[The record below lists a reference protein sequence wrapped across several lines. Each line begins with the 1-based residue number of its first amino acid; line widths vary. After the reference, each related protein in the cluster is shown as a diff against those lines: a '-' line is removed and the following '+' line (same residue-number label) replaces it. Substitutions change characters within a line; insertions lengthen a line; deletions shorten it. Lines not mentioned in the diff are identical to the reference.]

1 LIPSF
6 PKLPSTFTMAD
17 TKPVET
23 APVAEPV
30 IETKAAEE
38 TPAAPAATTE
48 APATETEVAPAAA
61 ETAEAP
67 AATEEAK
74 KEEEVKPVEEGQLA
88 HKGEGAN
95 FPKYVQICHGVHG
108 RKTSC

>member
-1 LIPSF
+1 
-6 PKLPSTFTMAD
+6 MAD

-30 IETKAAEE
+30 VETKAAEE
-38 TPAAPAATTE
+38 TPAAPAAATTE
-48 APATETEVAPAAA
+48 ATAPATETEVTPAAA
-61 ETAEAP
+61 ETTEAP

-74 KEEEVKPVEEGQLA
+74 KEDEVKPVEEGQLA

-95 FPKYVQICHGVHG
+95 FPKYVQICHGVNR
-108 RKTSC
+108 RKAFC